1 MQKIQISSEYA
12 YHMLILMNLCL
23 HLISLQKF
31 AKKNWLKIHKS
42 LTMKSKIFLSFS
54 IIFKKM
60 LSICLFFTEC
70 KARYAYK
77 EKACIYRYGKSKIGI
92 KLCFI

>member
-42 LTMKSKIFLSFS
+42 LTMKSKIFLSFA

-60 LSICLFFTEC
+60 LSICLFLLNVSLDLLIKKKHVFTDMENL
-70 KARYAYK
+70 
-77 EKACIYRYGKSKIGI
+77 
-92 KLCFI
+92 KLE